1 LDYLQAREG
10 EMGRDEPTMEALRVE
25 LSNLRDD
32 LAVIESSEI
41 FSITSTG
48 NQEAVDVIRR
58 RIAEI
63 ESILERNDE

>member
-1 LDYLQAREG
+1 MEG
-10 EMGRDEPTMEALRVE
+10 LRLE

-41 FSITSTG
+41 FALNKVG
-48 NQEAVDVIRR
+48 NQEAVDAIRH

-63 ESILERNDE
+63 ESILTRNSK

>member
-1 LDYLQAREG
+1 
-10 EMGRDEPTMEALRVE
+10 MSRDEPTMEALRLE

-41 FSITSTG
+41 FLIGSKPI
-48 NQEAVDVIRR
+48 NEEAVNGIKR

-63 ESILERNDE
+63 QSILARNDE

>member
-1 LDYLQAREG
+1 
-10 EMGRDEPTMEALRVE
+10 MGSDEPTMAALRQE

-41 FSITSTG
+41 FLIGSKPA
-48 NQEAVDVIRR
+48 NEDAVNVIRS